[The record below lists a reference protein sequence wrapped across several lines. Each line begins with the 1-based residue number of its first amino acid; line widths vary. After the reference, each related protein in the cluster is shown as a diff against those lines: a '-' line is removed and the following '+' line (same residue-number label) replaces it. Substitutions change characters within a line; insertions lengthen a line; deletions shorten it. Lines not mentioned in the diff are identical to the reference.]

1 MSRAKGEGETR
12 GKGEK
17 TKQKSKREVEMNGDV
32 FEFVGVL
39 EELILEGELGE
50 NGLRGKQDK

>member
-1 MSRAKGEGETR
+1 MSRAKGEEETR

>member
-1 MSRAKGEGETR
+1 MSRAKGDGQTR

-50 NGLRGKQDK
+50 NGLRGIQDK